1 MFPPHITEHWTK
13 TYRRQTYIY
22 PHRDN
27 GSYVTPMDEKENVSA
42 IRRAMMIGTISI
54 ALFLILNA
62 TGIFLDGT
70 WRPHNML
77 CSLGTS
83 DSEFVSTLF
92 TLNCVISGIGLIVCG
107 CGIARR
113 RIGPWVTL
121 AYVCVALIG
130 IFLILI
136 GVFDMDTDIH
146 EPFAFGVAFMMGA
159 TMAIMSVDDII
170 RHRFG
175 WAFVSATIA
184 LGLLGVLLFIPEY
197 GQFISLISML
207 SWTLLRFGTCAIR
220 GEV

>member
-1 MFPPHITEHWTK
+1 M
-13 TYRRQTYIY
+13 
-22 PHRDN
+22 
-27 GSYVTPMDEKENVSA
+27 SEKEGSLTVRNTMTIGMASA
-42 IRRAMMIGTISI
+42 
-54 ALFLILNA
+54 ALFVILNII
-62 TGIFLDGT
+62 GILIDGT

-83 DSEFVSTLF
+83 DSELVSTLF

-175 WAFVSATIA
+175 WVFVSATIA